1 MATSLFVGLVPG
13 EFMELVFVSATLFFS
28 LGVMVLLGA
37 WWSR

>member
-13 EFMELVFVSATLFFS
+13 EAMELVYVIATVLFS
-28 LGVMVLLGA
+28 LALMVVFGA